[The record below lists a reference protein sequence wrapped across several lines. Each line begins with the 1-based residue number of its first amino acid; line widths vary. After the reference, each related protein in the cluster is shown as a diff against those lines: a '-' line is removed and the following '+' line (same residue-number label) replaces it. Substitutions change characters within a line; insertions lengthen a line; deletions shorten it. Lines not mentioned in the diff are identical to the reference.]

1 VEDEMTDRLLVH
13 AKNADQL
20 AEVDGVLHDSGF
32 SMLDVTYDE
41 SLGLVRIP
49 FRGIQKTRD
58 LLAHKARRDDPEPA
72 SQAAAHPY
80 LEISHVK
87 GLAEHD
93 PDGLIEH
100 SYSRLECSQ
109 AGSLILKSNFPG
121 SVDLEVSEIDVQV
134 KV

>member
-1 VEDEMTDRLLVH
+1 MTDRILVH

-32 SMLDVTYDE
+32 SMLDVTYDD

-49 FRGIQKTRD
+49 FRGIQNTRD
-58 LLAHKARRDDPEPA
+58 LFAHKSRHDLEPT
-72 SQAAAHPY
+72 SQTATHPF

-87 GLAEHD
+87 GLAQHD
-93 PDGLIEH
+93 PDGLVEH

-109 AGSLILKSNFPG
+109 AGRLTLKSNFPG
-121 SVDLEVSEIDVQV
+121 SVDLEVSEINVRV